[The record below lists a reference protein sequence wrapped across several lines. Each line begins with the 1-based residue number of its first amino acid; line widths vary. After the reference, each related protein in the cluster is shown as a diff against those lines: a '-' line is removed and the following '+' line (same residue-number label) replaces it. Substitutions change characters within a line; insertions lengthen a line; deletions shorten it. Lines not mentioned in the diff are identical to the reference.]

1 MLLAVGM
8 DVATTDWQIQ
18 VLHFRLAAIG
28 FTLLFIVLYLTITL
42 LLQYRQERPPS
53 GWPMW
58 MRYLE
63 SAVVLA
69 CGLSVTL
76 AVALI
81 LNRFD
86 MRFRAEVFRQ
96 MAGVQAARLRQTFV
110 DLDNQVDSVGRFC
123 ETRSNLSRED
133 FTYFVRPLVQSAAIQ
148 AYE

>member
-1 MLLAVGM
+1 M
-8 DVATTDWQIQ
+8 
-18 VLHFRLAAIG
+18 
-28 FTLLFIVLYLTITL
+28 
-42 LLQYRQERPPS
+42 
-53 GWPMW
+53 
-58 MRYLE
+58 
-63 SAVVLA
+63 
-69 CGLSVTL
+69 
-76 AVALI
+76 ALI

-148 AYE
+148 AYEWIPAVPAAQKARVEAAIQRPGWRRRRREGPRGRPRR